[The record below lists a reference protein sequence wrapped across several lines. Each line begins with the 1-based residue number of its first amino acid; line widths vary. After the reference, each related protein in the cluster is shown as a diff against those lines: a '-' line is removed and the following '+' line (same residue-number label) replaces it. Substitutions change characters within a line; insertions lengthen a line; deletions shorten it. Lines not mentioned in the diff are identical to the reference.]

1 MVQFYHPSWSV
12 FSLHH
17 FLKLSKCTNTL
28 HITDWIKLPTFV
40 HLQPQYLEF
49 YGLCPQFFKI
59 KKRSYALVPVLTERM
74 SVCYMHEYKFMEAFN
89 PAINSLKPQPGLRL
103 MTLLSLGYIYTSIPI
118 AVLNHSICIQHNITN
133 MILAFYVILITFQP
147 V

>member
-1 MVQFYHPSWSV
+1 
-12 FSLHH
+12 
-17 FLKLSKCTNTL
+17 
-28 HITDWIKLPTFV
+28 
-40 HLQPQYLEF
+40 
-49 YGLCPQFFKI
+49 
-59 KKRSYALVPVLTERM
+59 
-74 SVCYMHEYKFMEAFN
+74 MEAFN

-133 MILAFYVILITFQP
+133 MILAFYVILITFQS